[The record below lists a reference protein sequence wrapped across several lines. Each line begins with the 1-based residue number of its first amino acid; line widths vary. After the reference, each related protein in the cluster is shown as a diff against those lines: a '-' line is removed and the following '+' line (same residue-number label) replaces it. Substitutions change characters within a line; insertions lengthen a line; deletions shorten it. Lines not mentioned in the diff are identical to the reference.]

1 MKIKLKLLFHFSNIY
16 KCIHTNNVGYLLRA
30 EDNAAAPRAVL
41 PGAPLD
47 GGRVGRAEGHR
58 PRVGMLPAARN
69 NKQRGQLQSCLPVA
83 AAAVE
88 AGLVTA
94 EVGEV
99 EGLAAGEAAAD
110 Q

>member
-1 MKIKLKLLFHFSNIY
+1 MYTAIQTI
-16 KCIHTNNVGYLLRA
+16 NVGYLLRA

-69 NKQRGQLQSCLPVA
+69 NKQRGQLQSCGTLSSDVA
-83 AAAVE
+83 C
-88 AGLVTA
+88 L
-94 EVGEV
+94 
-99 EGLAAGEAAAD
+99 
-110 Q
+110 